1 MKQNEK
7 DKQDFEVISNFG
19 RKLVESQKPVD
30 SDIQRIVDEHW
41 FEMLWNFA
49 WAINKSMKNILILVN
64 TQ

>member
-19 RKLVESQKPVD
+19 RKLIESQKLVD

-41 FEMLWNFA
+41 FEML
-49 WAINKSMKNILILVN
+49 
-64 TQ
+64 

>member
-7 DKQDFEVISNFG
+7 DKRDLEVISNFG

-41 FEMLWNFA
+41 FEML
-49 WAINKSMKNILILVN
+49 
-64 TQ
+64 